1 MLILPAETTGIYYG
15 YKSAIKTALK
25 PQTIDPILT
34 LLIHMTTELQ
44 TLLQASFFFCT
55 SNSLQIS
62 HGRASSQDVEIGS
75 HIYKCPEAE
84 F

>member
-44 TLLQASFFFCT
+44 TLLQASFFVLVTACRFPM
-55 SNSLQIS
+55 
-62 HGRASSQDVEIGS
+62 GEPAA
-75 HIYKCPEAE
+75 KM
-84 F
+84 